1 MKFEERRVRRILAR
15 NTLLFFAAFA
25 VLFSLFGVLVFQLVS
40 ANVYR
45 TADAQLGEVRDVA
58 TAVAVDPAADGIG
71 SEPASG
77 ATAEIREDIEL
88 VPQRSEGEGDGGAD
102 VSAESIIIT
111 SEAYVASNPQ
121 LIYLWRDA
129 DGKPLDTEGLYSV
142 YPSYFNDVPFDQGN
156 IGRVYEARAGGHAYR
171 CVNYAVDDSDGS
183 GYLQVLVN
191 VDSELAL
198 LDHFTKMLVIYLVA
212 AVLGAAA
219 ASYFLSRKT
228 IKPIV
233 ASMNR
238 QTEFVQNASHELR
251 TPLAIIRA
259 AQERLLAD
267 PNARVVDKFEDVN
280 AVADETKRLA
290 RLVDDLMTLSSVDA
304 PVHDDRE
311 MEPVDV
317 SGVVAEVGDLYADV
331 AEVGGKA
338 LTVVAQPAGEA
349 LIDADALRQVAGIL
363 LDNALKYTEEG
374 DAVELRCEERGGRV
388 AVSVA
393 DTGRGIDPADRE
405 HVFERFYRADAA
417 RTTPGSGLGLSIAR
431 ALVERARGTIA
442 VEGNEPRGTRV
453 TVMLPKAR
461 AR

>member
-1 MKFEERRVRRILAR
+1 MRFEERRVRRILAR

-25 VLFSLFGVLVFQLVS
+25 LLFSLFGVLVFQLVS

-45 TADAQLGEVRDVA
+45 TADAQLDEVRDVA
-58 TAVAVDPAADGIG
+58 MAVAADPAGGSVG
-71 SEPASG
+71 SEPSLG
-77 ATAEIREDIEL
+77 ANAEIREDIEF
-88 VPQRSEGEGDGGAD
+88 VPRNSGTDAAAA
-102 VSAESIIIT
+102 SAESIIIT

-121 LIYLWRDA
+121 LIYLWRNA
-129 DGKPLDTEGLYSV
+129 EGQPLHTEGLYSV
-142 YPSYFNDVPFDQGN
+142 YPTYFNDVPFDREN
-156 IGRVYEARAGGHAYR
+156 IGRVYETRAGGHAYR
-171 CVNYAVDDSDGS
+171 CVNYAVEGS
-183 GYLQVLVN
+183 ESKDYLQVLVN

-267 PNARVVDKFEDVN
+267 PSARVVDKFEDVN

-290 RLVDDLMTLSSVDA
+290 RLVDDLMTLSSADA

-331 AEVGGKA
+331 AEVGGKT
-338 LTVVAQPAGEA
+338 LTVVAQFAGEA
-349 LIDADALRQVAGIL
+349 LIDADALRQVVGIL

-374 DAVELRCEERGGRV
+374 DVVELRCEERAGRV

-393 DTGRGIDPADRE
+393 DTGCGIDPADRE
-405 HVFERFYRADAA
+405 QVFERFYRADAA

-442 VEGNEPRGTRV
+442 VEGNEPRGTCV
-453 TVMLPKAR
+453 TVTLPKAR
-461 AR
+461 TR

>member
-1 MKFEERRVRRILAR
+1 
-15 NTLLFFAAFA
+15 
-25 VLFSLFGVLVFQLVS
+25 
-40 ANVYR
+40 
-45 TADAQLGEVRDVA
+45 
-58 TAVAVDPAADGIG
+58 
-71 SEPASG
+71 
-77 ATAEIREDIEL
+77 
-88 VPQRSEGEGDGGAD
+88 
-102 VSAESIIIT
+102 
-111 SEAYVASNPQ
+111 
-121 LIYLWRDA
+121 
-129 DGKPLDTEGLYSV
+129 
-142 YPSYFNDVPFDQGN
+142 
-156 IGRVYEARAGGHAYR
+156 
-171 CVNYAVDDSDGS
+171 
-183 GYLQVLVN
+183 
-191 VDSELAL
+191 
-198 LDHFTKMLVIYLVA
+198 
-212 AVLGAAA
+212 
-219 ASYFLSRKT
+219 
-228 IKPIV
+228 
-233 ASMNR
+233 
-238 QTEFVQNASHELR
+238 
-251 TPLAIIRA
+251 
-259 AQERLLAD
+259 
-267 PNARVVDKFEDVN
+267 
-280 AVADETKRLA
+280 
-290 RLVDDLMTLSSVDA
+290 
-304 PVHDDRE
+304 

>member
-1 MKFEERRVRRILAR
+1 M
-15 NTLLFFAAFA
+15 
-25 VLFSLFGVLVFQLVS
+25 
-40 ANVYR
+40 
-45 TADAQLGEVRDVA
+45 
-58 TAVAVDPAADGIG
+58 
-71 SEPASG
+71 
-77 ATAEIREDIEL
+77 
-88 VPQRSEGEGDGGAD
+88 
-102 VSAESIIIT
+102 
-111 SEAYVASNPQ
+111 
-121 LIYLWRDA
+121 
-129 DGKPLDTEGLYSV
+129 
-142 YPSYFNDVPFDQGN
+142 
-156 IGRVYEARAGGHAYR
+156 
-171 CVNYAVDDSDGS
+171 DDSDGS